1 VELVSLSPAAVA
13 FLNITDNDFITSPR
27 VMHVIGVTITP
38 ILVILLI
45 IDFIIAVVGLAIA
58 CYGPTIMCEVKLAV
72 ARAIAKSVMIPKEVI
87 VNSPSEQN
95 LINILEIDR

>member
-1 VELVSLSPAAVA
+1 LLD
-13 FLNITDNDFITSPR
+13 LDNI
-27 VMHVIGVTITP
+27 G
-38 ILVILLI
+38 
-45 IDFIIAVVGLAIA
+45 
-58 CYGPTIMCEVKLAV
+58 AV